1 MATDHQ
7 RTFLRSEVPKFL
19 RKSDFFLSLED
30 GEDEPISIPSDC
42 AEFSLSLS
50 PSKLE
55 KDLRN
60 LLTTFR
66 FWGVIE
72 LLHIVEFTT
81 FVLTVPDNRICCEV
95 LAEFENELS
104 ELSILRKILEEPNEE
119 GALCVAISS
128 GEFQLVQILA
138 ENNYAFSQP
147 CLIAAAHHNQVN
159 CLELALSKGCT
170 WNPCV
175 LNIAAKEGHV
185 EVLKFAIE
193 KNLELGENVCADAA
207 SAGHLSCLQYAY
219 ENGYKWPHKVCP
231 VNNLP
236 IALYAR
242 SIGAVWANFSCC
254 DAAKVGCVDVLKYLH
269 EGQDYDYPISN
280 KALLVAVWMGNT
292 DCVRCMRYIGVAWT
306 GCECELAAYRGHLDT
321 LKYLLECGCPCG
333 PLTCWVCSVH
343 DQVECLQYLH
353 ENGCQWDYTT
363 PTNCKH
369 RRDFRMRACSFCEEA
384 YVLSLSFIEGAYTGV
399 IDKIERLG
407 EFWYRR
413 SVGMPHIR
421 TQERITPDLL
431 TVHRLHD
438 KSATFG
444 IAALCSYYNATRCL
458 HYARSEGCA

>member
-7 RTFLRSEVPKFL
+7 CTFLRSEVPEFL
-19 RKSDFFLSLED
+19 RRSDFFLSLED

-42 AEFSLSLS
+42 ARFSLSLS
-50 PSKLE
+50 PSHLE
-55 KDLRN
+55 EDLRS

-72 LLHIVEFTT
+72 LLHIVEFTS
-81 FVLTVPDNRICCEV
+81 FVLTVPDRGTCCEI
-95 LAEFENELS
+95 LAEFEAELG

-119 GALCVAISS
+119 GALCVVISS
-128 GEFQLVQILA
+128 GEFQLVKILA
-138 ENNYAFSQP
+138 ENNNYAFSLP

-159 CLELALSKGCT
+159 TLELALSKGCS

-175 LNIAAKEGHV
+175 LNIAAKQGHV
-185 EVLKFAIE
+185 E
-193 KNLELGENVCADAA
+193 
-207 SAGHLSCLQYAY
+207 YAY
-219 ENGYKWPHKVCP
+219 ENGYKWPNKVCP

-280 KALLVAVWMGNT
+280 KALLVAVWMGHT
-292 DCVRCMRYIGVAWT
+292 DCV
-306 GCECELAAYRGHLDT
+306 
-321 LKYLLECGCPCG
+321 
-333 PLTCWVCSVH
+333 
-343 DQVECLQYLH
+343 
-353 ENGCQWDYTT
+353 
-363 PTNCKH
+363 
-369 RRDFRMRACSFCEEA
+369 RDFRMRACSFCEEA

-413 SVGMPHIR
+413 SAGMPHIR

-431 TVHRLHD
+431 TVHRLHT

-444 IAALCSYYNATRCL
+444 IAALCSYYNASRCL
-458 HYARSEGCA
+458 SYARSQGCA